1 MLPPCPGNSC
11 SIFCLYEFD
20 HSSYLISGMRQY
32 LLKKIICFWL
42 CWVFIAACGLSLVVV
57 SGSYSSCG
65 FSLQWLLLLQITV
78 SRQAGF
84 SSCASLALELGLSSC
99 GTQA

>member
-1 MLPPCPGNSC
+1 MLPPCPGNSY

-32 LLKKIICFWL
+32 LLYKNYFWL
-42 CWVFIAACGLSLVVV
+42 CWVFIAAFGLSLVVV

-84 SSCASLALELGLSSC
+84 SSCGSLALELRLSNC